1 MKRLIIAVTTVGLAA
16 LSIAQQPARPRRTR
30 PDAYSRPSGGMV
42 EKDYKGNVLR
52 ILDAQNTVPYEKVAD
67 MVKHMRWA
75 TLLPFETVKGKASS
89 GGMEELSNAA
99 KTLVSA
105 DKVGAGVI
113 IVDDTNLVFRIHSD
127 ESNWAILN
135 IAFLKADNPQSP
147 KLENRM
153 EKMIWKA
160 LARSLNVGAVA
171 HSPSVL
177 KPFKTLDELDANFSM
192 RPSPDGFNAFIDNGK
207 TYGITTL
214 TMSSYRD
221 ACHKGWAPA
230 PTNEVQR
237 AIWNKIHAVPDKPIT
252 IEFDPKK
259 DR

>member
-1 MKRLIIAVTTVGLAA
+1 MKRLTVAVLAA
-16 LSIAQQPARPRRTR
+16 SIATLAIAQQPARPRRTR
-30 PDAYSRPSGGMV
+30 PDAHSRPSGGMV
-42 EKDYKGNVLR
+42 EKAYNGNVLR
-52 ILDAQNTVPYEKVAD
+52 VLDAQNAVAHEKIAD

-75 TLLPFETVKGKASS
+75 TLLPFETVQGSAH
-89 GGMEELSNAA
+89 GGTEDLSTAA
-99 KTLVSA
+99 RTLVSA

-135 IAFLKADNPQSP
+135 IAFLKADNPQPP
-147 KLENRM
+147 KLENRL

-177 KPFKTLDELDANFSM
+177 KPFKTLDELDANFAM
-192 RPSPDGFNAFIDNGK
+192 RPSPDGFNAFIDNAK
-207 TYGITTL
+207 SCGITTL

-221 ACHKGWAPA
+221 ACHKGWAP
-230 PTNEVQR
+230 PPKDDIQQK
-237 AIWNKIHAVPDKPIT
+237 IWDEIHAIPANPMK
-252 IEFDPKK
+252 IEFDPNKG
-259 DR
+259 R

>member
-1 MKRLIIAVTTVGLAA
+1 MKRLIIAVTTAGLAA
-16 LSIAQQPARPRRTR
+16 LAIAQQPARPRRTR

-42 EKDYKGNVLR
+42 EKTYVGKVLR

-75 TLLPFETVKGKASS
+75 TLLPFETVKGKAS
-89 GGMEELSNAA
+89 GGMEELSNVA

-113 IVDDTNLVFRIHSD
+113 IIDDTSLVFRIHSD

-135 IAFLKADNPQSP
+135 IAFLKADNPQSS
-147 KLENRM
+147 KLETRV

-160 LARSLNVGAVA
+160 LARSLDVGAVA

-177 KPFKTLDELDANFSM
+177 KPFKTLDDLDSNFSM
-192 RPSPDGFNAFIDNGK
+192 RPSPDGFNAFINNGK

-230 PTNEVQR
+230 PTNDVQQQ
-237 AIWNKIHAVPDKPIT
+237 IWDEIHAIPNNPMKIK
-252 IEFDPKK
+252 FDPKK
-259 DR
+259 GR